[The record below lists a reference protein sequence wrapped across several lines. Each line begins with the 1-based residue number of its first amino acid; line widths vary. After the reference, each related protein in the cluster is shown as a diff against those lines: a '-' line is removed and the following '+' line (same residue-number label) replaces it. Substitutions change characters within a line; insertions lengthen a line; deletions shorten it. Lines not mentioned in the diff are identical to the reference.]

1 MRETKFRQPIWM
13 DGKFAYW
20 HYWGFVKRGEFTGP
34 GYHAEKALE
43 ESQQFTGRRD
53 SKRTE
58 EFPKGQEIYAGD
70 KVVLKNNW
78 MQIQKMELIGEVIYG
93 CAAYGIKVE
102 QVCIWDKYNVPSP
115 EMNDI
120 YWFLNIVDKDIEVIG
135 TMHDKEVSNEKN

>member
-58 EFPKGQEIYAGD
+58 EFPEGQEIYAGD
-70 KVVLKNNW
+70 QLSAPTSPTYTVVW
-78 MQIQKMELIGEVIYG
+78 
-93 CAAYGIKVE
+93 
-102 QVCIWDKYNVPSP
+102 S
-115 EMNDI
+115 
-120 YWFLNIVDKDIEVIG
+120 DIEARWCMTGESRDGGFQIPLTNGLDFLRVIG
-135 TMHDKEVSNEKN
+135 TIHDKEVSNEKN